1 MDFLHITVM
10 LDEAVDYLNCS
21 PGKVYVDCT
30 LGGSGHARAICRK
43 IVPGGVFI
51 GLDQDEDAIKHGK
64 DILKEFDLE
73 IHLFNENFIKL
84 PEILSQLNIKSVD
97 GILLDLGLSFHQIV
111 SSGRGFSFN
120 KDEFLDMRMDVRA
133 KIKAYDIVNKMSEKD
148 LKKIFKDLGEERQ
161 AGRIARSIVYTRNKK
176 PVQTS
181 KELADLVCRAVYRK
195 GSGQKKSRGLRK
207 IHPATRVFMAL
218 RIYVNKEL
226 ERLSGFMETAA
237 DLLNPKGRLCAISFH
252 SLEDRIVKHKIKAME
267 KGCICPPDFPQ
278 CICNKKPMV
287 RCLTKKI
294 IRPTEKETDV
304 NPMARSAKLRAFEK
318 I

>member
-1 MDFLHITVM
+1 M
-10 LDEAVDYLNCS
+10 LDEAVDYLNCR

-30 LGGSGHARAICRK
+30 LGGSGHAGAICRK
-43 IVPGGVFI
+43 IIPGGVFI
-51 GLDQDEDAIKHGK
+51 GLDQDEDAIKYGK
-64 DILKEFDLE
+64 HILKEFDLE
-73 IHLFNENFIKL
+73 IHLFNENFINL
-84 PEILSQLNIKSVD
+84 PEILSQLNIKGVD

-120 KDEFLDMRMDVRA
+120 KDEFLDMRMDVRT
-133 KIKAYDIVNKMSEKD
+133 KIKAWDIVNKMSEKD

-161 AGRIARSIVYTRNKK
+161 AGTIARRIVYARNKK

-195 GSGQKKSRGLRK
+195 ESGRKRSKSRGLRK

-278 CICNKKPMV
+278 CICNKKPLV
-287 RCLTKKI
+287 RSLIKKI
-294 IRPTEKETDV
+294 IQPTEKETAL